1 MTATVVVS
9 YAHLHH
15 SSFTASMVVV
25 QFSTILK
32 AVSALPVV
40 TAIIDASAFAP
51 NDIIEQDVVII
62 GGGASGAHAAVKL
75 RQDFGKSVV
84 VIEKATT
91 LVGVFQN
98 RPW

>member
-1 MTATVVVS
+1 
-9 YAHLHH
+9 
-15 SSFTASMVVV
+15 MVVV
-25 QFSTILK
+25 KFSTILK

-40 TAIIDASAFAP
+40 TAIIDASDFAP
-51 NDIIEQDVVII
+51 NDIIEKDVVII

-91 LVGVFQN
+91 LVGAFRN